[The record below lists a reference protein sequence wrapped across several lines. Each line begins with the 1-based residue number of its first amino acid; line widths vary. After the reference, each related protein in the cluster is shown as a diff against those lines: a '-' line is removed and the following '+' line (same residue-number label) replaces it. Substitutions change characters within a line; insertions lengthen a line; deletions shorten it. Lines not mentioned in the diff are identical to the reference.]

1 MIGMQK
7 EGEEWGEDGIG
18 EQGAYASREGGV
30 HATVQG
36 GGYVTEEG
44 GGYGT
49 VRGGE
54 DEGDEWGEGGTGEQG
69 AYAAGEGG
77 VHATVQG
84 GGYEGEEGGENG
96 TGEGGG
102 YAAGEGGRYAV
113 RGGKVYEEQE
123 GGEFAAQSEGGYEA
137 EEGGRV
143 MAEGGEDGRARDPA
157 EGDGALN
164 AAVRQEAHEG
174 GEDDAED
181 DDVERML
188 YPVRP
193 VAEASRG
200 STMDESA
207 EEAAAIMR
215 GKAKRLQ
222 GNVGAMKQLLSNW
235 RLETGAAKHG
245 AEGGEKGEVGEQ
257 GGAEGEEGEA
267 EDRMMERGKGV
278 EGEAAAEQGGAEGE
292 EGEAEDRMNKREK
305 GVEGGASGVEGAAEI
320 VERVNL
326 AAGLEV
332 EEGAKEWDEEEEGV
346 PQEMHGGG
354 GRERRGCAWSSLL
367 LSYWVIFSPA
377 VLTQPALCHLSTLAS
392 LPLTGYCTEEEG
404 GRGGGPIANTGIGP
418 PMAICRFE
426 LAPQVHSRPAFQM
439 LQPQHAPAVA
449 NARPTVGRSGGQG
462 QVPTAAPC
470 NSGWQNAGETGTA
483 PAPLLAHSLNTGRL
497 GGASCAYSQGQNR
510 VNPGAASAS
519 RPASSSPAH
528 INGFPAASQRAAI
541 PNASGARSGAAAS
554 HRSASF
560 GGQPPPSMMPG
571 GGVPVPIAD
580 AQTPHLG
587 SPASVG
593 HVPGGSS
600 RNPPGSGNLARPG
613 VSSGHGYGSCGG
625 MHQPTPS
632 PGHAAAYSGH
642 SNHELGAIPNGIGG
656 RISGGARAAASA
668 PASPASMGR
677 APVAHGPSVSHPLNQ
692 SASAGSRRPL
702 AAPRPGLGIPLNP
715 GPRPVASVAEQA
727 AMNKYATKG
736 DLAALRTE
744 FLQALQAHTCL
755 CGASGSLGAAPHGG
769 ENNGGGAGAQYKPKP
784 RTRSVVAIALDA
796 VLAEQKDW
804 RDTHRGGGRERVRN
818 FLTRSYSHPFL
829 SLCPYLPAIGRTRTE
844 EEGGRGTR
852 TEEEGGRGTRTE
864 EEGRRGRGEMHRGV
878 GKEAVVCVS
887 LHAACIGF
895 DSYPATPLILSSVS
909 VLISLPLAG
918 NAQRW
923 REGEAEEM
931 QRREGEAKVCVGL
944 YIAPLC
950 IALVSLTLLEIE
962 QIKEMGGLRIHVDT
976 EDTQLPFSSKAF
988 AVGIRHAFTRTN
1000 VTLGAFKTRQIAYAV
1015 LVLECPLLEEEGR
1028 MTNNPEVNREKYE
1041 STVVKCRK
1049 WVELAV
1055 TTMGVRYDSRKNAF
1069 LFGNGV
1075 CIDASDYPASLKK
1088 NVTRA
1093 QMLQRLLSP
1102 SRDDTRE
1109 QTLVHAA
1116 AVTVTTGTTAFD
1128 TCSIAAAGEGLQSLP
1143 SHVSACVA
1151 MLAALGARVLLNA
1164 PVAAAVTTADAPAT
1178 PAVAPSAAQALATPL
1193 FVAAAPAAP
1202 SEAPPLQAAAMHR
1215 SYSTLYI
1222 PPPSHCFVPFTCLSE
1237 PFSPQNCNASLRSAT
1252 TGANTCA
1259 VSRKRSWEQ
1268 AVMPMQSRQGAEGA
1282 IDGQLITSEVSRK
1295 RSLSQD
1301 SSTGVEGVLDGQ
1313 LKALLLEMEEEERRA
1328 VQAPLVE

>member
-1 MIGMQK
+1 
-7 EGEEWGEDGIG
+7 
-18 EQGAYASREGGV
+18 
-30 HATVQG
+30 
-36 GGYVTEEG
+36 
-44 GGYGT
+44 
-49 VRGGE
+49 
-54 DEGDEWGEGGTGEQG
+54 
-69 AYAAGEGG
+69 
-77 VHATVQG
+77 
-84 GGYEGEEGGENG
+84 
-96 TGEGGG
+96 
-102 YAAGEGGRYAV
+102 
-113 RGGKVYEEQE
+113 
-123 GGEFAAQSEGGYEA
+123 
-137 EEGGRV
+137 
-143 MAEGGEDGRARDPA
+143 
-157 EGDGALN
+157 
-164 AAVRQEAHEG
+164 
-174 GEDDAED
+174 
-181 DDVERML
+181 
-188 YPVRP
+188 
-193 VAEASRG
+193 
-200 STMDESA
+200 
-207 EEAAAIMR
+207 
-215 GKAKRLQ
+215 
-222 GNVGAMKQLLSNW
+222 MKQLLSNW

-346 PQEMHGGG
+346 PQ
-354 GRERRGCAWSSLL
+354 
-367 LSYWVIFSPA
+367 
-377 VLTQPALCHLSTLAS
+377 PALCHLSTLAS

-404 GRGGGPIANTGIGP
+404 GRGG
-418 PMAICRFE
+418 
-426 LAPQVHSRPAFQM
+426 
-439 LQPQHAPAVA
+439 
-449 NARPTVGRSGGQG
+449 
-462 QVPTAAPC
+462 
-470 NSGWQNAGETGTA
+470 
-483 PAPLLAHSLNTGRL
+483 
-497 GGASCAYSQGQNR
+497 
-510 VNPGAASAS
+510 
-519 RPASSSPAH
+519 AH

-727 AMNKYATKG
+727 AMNK
-736 DLAALRTE
+736 
-744 FLQALQAHTCL
+744 
-755 CGASGSLGAAPHGG
+755 
-769 ENNGGGAGAQYKPKP
+769 
-784 RTRSVVAIALDA
+784 
-796 VLAEQKDW
+796 
-804 RDTHRGGGRERVRN
+804 
-818 FLTRSYSHPFL
+818 
-829 SLCPYLPAIGRTRTE
+829 
-844 EEGGRGTR
+844 
-852 TEEEGGRGTRTE
+852 TRTE

-931 QRREGEAKVCVGL
+931 HESRWREWLRCVWASML
-944 YIAPLC
+944 H
-950 IALVSLTLLEIE
+950 LL
-962 QIKEMGGLRIHVDT
+962 R
-976 EDTQLPFSSKAF
+976 
-988 AVGIRHAFTRTN
+988 
-1000 VTLGAFKTRQIAYAV
+1000 
-1015 LVLECPLLEEEGR
+1015 LVLSHPSSLCPY
-1028 MTNNPEVNREKYE
+1028 PP
-1041 STVVKCRK
+1041 STVRK
-1049 WVELAV
+1049 LPVV
-1055 TTMGVRYDSRKNAF
+1055 ISPGGHV
-1069 LFGNGV
+1069 
-1075 CIDASDYPASLKK
+1075 
-1088 NVTRA
+1088 RA

-1151 MLAALGARVLLNA
+1151 MLAALGAR
-1164 PVAAAVTTADAPAT
+1164 
-1178 PAVAPSAAQALATPL
+1178 
-1193 FVAAAPAAP
+1193 
-1202 SEAPPLQAAAMHR
+1202 
-1215 SYSTLYI
+1215 
-1222 PPPSHCFVPFTCLSE
+1222 
-1237 PFSPQNCNASLRSAT
+1237 NCNASLRSAT

-1328 VQAPLVE
+1328 VQAPLAGSNAEVAKDLLTRYGGEYLGTSAESNAEVAKDLLTRYGGEYLGTSAGSNAEVAKDLLTRYGGAYLGTSIALSLVSFSLCYLLVDQGVDVAGLLDSFGLHVDSTGEAVGTFAIAYAAHKALSPVRFPPTVALTPVVAGWLGKNKEKEEEGSKGE

>member
-1 MIGMQK
+1 MNGFVAEHGVGGHEGEGAAYPGEPTGEGRGYAQGEGGGYASGEGGGYTTGEGGGYATGEGGGYATGEGGGYTTGEGGGYATGEGGGYATGARGGYAQGEGGGYATGEGGGYATGAGGEYATVQGEGYEQGEGGGNETGVGGGYATGAGGEYETREGDGYEGEEGGEDGGEEGGEDEGEEWGEE
-7 EGEEWGEDGIG
+7 EGEEWGEDGTG
-18 EQGAYASREGGV
+18 EQGAYASGEGGV

-69 AYAAGEGG
+69 AYTAREGG

-102 YAAGEGGRYAV
+102 YAAGEGGRYVV

-123 GGEFAAQSEGGYEA
+123 GGEFAAQGEGGYEA

-200 STMDESA
+200 STMDESE

-215 GKAKRLQ
+215 GKAKCMATLNMDE
-222 GNVGAMKQLLSNW
+222 G
-235 RLETGAAKHG
+235 TGAAKHG

-292 EGEAEDRMNKREK
+292 EGEAEDKMNKREK

-367 LSYWVIFSPA
+367 LSYWVIFRPA

-392 LPLTGYCTEEEG
+392 LPLTGDARRRREGEAGVCMVLSAPFLLGYFQARCSHPARSLPSFHPCLPAIDRRCTEEEG
-404 GRGGGPIANTGIGP
+404 GRGG
-418 PMAICRFE
+418 
-426 LAPQVHSRPAFQM
+426 
-439 LQPQHAPAVA
+439 
-449 NARPTVGRSGGQG
+449 
-462 QVPTAAPC
+462 
-470 NSGWQNAGETGTA
+470 
-483 PAPLLAHSLNTGRL
+483 
-497 GGASCAYSQGQNR
+497 
-510 VNPGAASAS
+510 
-519 RPASSSPAH
+519 
-528 INGFPAASQRAAI
+528 
-541 PNASGARSGAAAS
+541 
-554 HRSASF
+554 
-560 GGQPPPSMMPG
+560 
-571 GGVPVPIAD
+571 
-580 AQTPHLG
+580 
-587 SPASVG
+587 
-593 HVPGGSS
+593 
-600 RNPPGSGNLARPG
+600 
-613 VSSGHGYGSCGG
+613 
-625 MHQPTPS
+625 
-632 PGHAAAYSGH
+632 GH

-656 RISGGARAAASA
+656 RISGGARTAASA

-677 APVAHGPSVSHPLNQ
+677 APVAHGPSDTH
-692 SASAGSRRPL
+692 R
-702 AAPRPGLGIPLNP
+702 
-715 GPRPVASVAEQA
+715 
-727 AMNKYATKG
+727 
-736 DLAALRTE
+736 
-744 FLQALQAHTCL
+744 
-755 CGASGSLGAAPHGG
+755 
-769 ENNGGGAGAQYKPKP
+769 GGG
-784 RTRSVVAIALDA
+784 R
-796 VLAEQKDW
+796 E
-804 RDTHRGGGRERVRN
+804 RDTHRGGGRERVRSAWA
-818 FLTRSYSHPFL
+818 RSYSHLFL
-829 SLCPYLPAIGRTRTE
+829 SLCLLISPPLAGHAQRRR
-844 EEGGRGTR
+844 EG
-852 TEEEGGRGTRTE
+852 EAV
-864 EEGRRGRGEMHRGV
+864 EMHRGV
-878 GKEAVVCVS
+878 GKEAAVCVS

-962 QIKEMGGLRIHVDT
+962 QI
-976 EDTQLPFSSKAF
+976 S
-988 AVGIRHAFTRTN
+988 
-1000 VTLGAFKTRQIAYAV
+1000 
-1015 LVLECPLLEEEGR
+1015 EE
-1028 MTNNPEVNREKYE
+1028 
-1041 STVVKCRK
+1041 
-1049 WVELAV
+1049 L
-1055 TTMGVRYDSRKNAF
+1055 
-1069 LFGNGV
+1069 
-1075 CIDASDYPASLKK
+1075 
-1088 NVTRA
+1088 
-1093 QMLQRLLSP
+1093 
-1102 SRDDTRE
+1102 
-1109 QTLVHAA
+1109 
-1116 AVTVTTGTTAFD
+1116 
-1128 TCSIAAAGEGLQSLP
+1128 
-1143 SHVSACVA
+1143 
-1151 MLAALGARVLLNA
+1151 
-1164 PVAAAVTTADAPAT
+1164 
-1178 PAVAPSAAQALATPL
+1178 
-1193 FVAAAPAAP
+1193 
-1202 SEAPPLQAAAMHR
+1202 
-1215 SYSTLYI
+1215 
-1222 PPPSHCFVPFTCLSE
+1222 
-1237 PFSPQNCNASLRSAT
+1237 
-1252 TGANTCA
+1252 
-1259 VSRKRSWEQ
+1259 
-1268 AVMPMQSRQGAEGA
+1268 
-1282 IDGQLITSEVSRK
+1282 
-1295 RSLSQD
+1295 
-1301 SSTGVEGVLDGQ
+1301 
-1313 LKALLLEMEEEERRA
+1313 
-1328 VQAPLVE
+1328 

>member
-1 MIGMQK
+1 MSGFVAEHGVGGHEGEGAAYPGEPTGEGRGYAQGEGGGYATGGGGGYTTREGGGYATGEGGGYATGEGGGYATGEGGGYATGEGGGYATGVGGGYAQGEGGGYATGEGGGYATGAGGEYATVQGEGYEQGEGGGNETGVGGGYATGAGGEYETREGDGYEGEEGGEDGGEEGGEDEGEEWGEE
-7 EGEEWGEDGIG
+7 EGEEWGEDGTG
-18 EQGAYASREGGV
+18 EQGAYASGEGGV

-84 GGYEGEEGGENG
+84 GGYEGGEGGENG

-102 YAAGEGGRYAV
+102 YAAGEGGRYVV

-123 GGEFAAQSEGGYEA
+123 GGEFTAQGEGGYEA

-164 AAVRQEAHEG
+164 AAVRQEAYEG
-174 GEDDAED
+174 GEDDTED

-215 GKAKRLQ
+215 GKAKCMATLNMDE
-222 GNVGAMKQLLSNW
+222 G
-235 RLETGAAKHG
+235 HG

-305 GVEGGASGVEGAAEI
+305 GVEGGASSVEGAVEI

-346 PQEMHGGG
+346 PQARCSH
-354 GRERRGCAWSSLL
+354 
-367 LSYWVIFSPA
+367 PA
-377 VLTQPALCHLSTLAS
+377 RS
-392 LPLTGYCTEEEG
+392 LPSFHPCLPAINRRCTEEEG
-404 GRGGGPIANTGIGP
+404 GRGGG
-418 PMAICRFE
+418 
-426 LAPQVHSRPAFQM
+426 
-439 LQPQHAPAVA
+439 
-449 NARPTVGRSGGQG
+449 
-462 QVPTAAPC
+462 
-470 NSGWQNAGETGTA
+470 
-483 PAPLLAHSLNTGRL
+483 
-497 GGASCAYSQGQNR
+497 
-510 VNPGAASAS
+510 
-519 RPASSSPAH
+519 
-528 INGFPAASQRAAI
+528 
-541 PNASGARSGAAAS
+541 
-554 HRSASF
+554 
-560 GGQPPPSMMPG
+560 
-571 GGVPVPIAD
+571 
-580 AQTPHLG
+580 
-587 SPASVG
+587 
-593 HVPGGSS
+593 
-600 RNPPGSGNLARPG
+600 
-613 VSSGHGYGSCGG
+613 
-625 MHQPTPS
+625 
-632 PGHAAAYSGH
+632 H
-642 SNHELGAIPNGIGG
+642 SNHELGAISNGIGG
-656 RISGGARAAASA
+656 RISGGARTAASS

-677 APVAHGPSVSHPLNQ
+677 APVAHGPS
-692 SASAGSRRPL
+692 
-702 AAPRPGLGIPLNP
+702 
-715 GPRPVASVAEQA
+715 
-727 AMNKYATKG
+727 
-736 DLAALRTE
+736 
-744 FLQALQAHTCL
+744 
-755 CGASGSLGAAPHGG
+755 
-769 ENNGGGAGAQYKPKP
+769 
-784 RTRSVVAIALDA
+784 
-796 VLAEQKDW
+796 
-804 RDTHRGGGRERVRN
+804 DTHRGGGRERVRN

-829 SLCPYLPAIGRTRTE
+829 SLCPYLPAIGRTH
-844 EEGGRGTR
+844 

-878 GKEAVVCVS
+878 GKEAVVCVSLHAACIGFDTYPATPLILSSVSVLISLPLAGNAQRWREGEAEMEGVAEDTHRGGGKERPWCVWASMLLEMHRGVGKEAVVCVSLHAACIGFDTYPATPLILSSVSLLISLPLAGNAQRWREGEAEMEGVAEDTHRGGGRERVRSAWARSYSHLFLSLCLLISPPLAGHAQRRREGEAVEMHRGVGKEAVVCVSLHAACIGFDSYPATPLILSSVSVLISLPLAGNAQRWREGEAEDTHRGGGRERVRSAWARSYSHLFLSLCLLISPPLAGHAQRRREGEAVEMHRGVGKEAVVCVSLHAACIGFDSYPATPLILSSVSVLISLPLAGNAQRWREGEAEMEGVAEDTHRGGGRERVRSAWARSYSHLFLSLCLLISPPLAGHAQRRREREAVEMHRGVGKEAVVCS

-962 QIKEMGGLRIHVDT
+962 QIKEMGGLCIHVDT

-1049 WVELAV
+1049 WVELVV

-1075 CIDASDYPASLKK
+1075 CIDTSDYPASLKK
-1088 NVTRA
+1088 NVT
-1093 QMLQRLLSP
+1093 
-1102 SRDDTRE
+1102 
-1109 QTLVHAA
+1109 
-1116 AVTVTTGTTAFD
+1116 G
-1128 TCSIAAAGEGLQSLP
+1128 
-1143 SHVSACVA
+1143 
-1151 MLAALGARVLLNA
+1151 
-1164 PVAAAVTTADAPAT
+1164 
-1178 PAVAPSAAQALATPL
+1178 
-1193 FVAAAPAAP
+1193 
-1202 SEAPPLQAAAMHR
+1202 
-1215 SYSTLYI
+1215 
-1222 PPPSHCFVPFTCLSE
+1222 
-1237 PFSPQNCNASLRSAT
+1237 
-1252 TGANTCA
+1252 
-1259 VSRKRSWEQ
+1259 
-1268 AVMPMQSRQGAEGA
+1268 
-1282 IDGQLITSEVSRK
+1282 
-1295 RSLSQD
+1295 
-1301 SSTGVEGVLDGQ
+1301 
-1313 LKALLLEMEEEERRA
+1313 
-1328 VQAPLVE
+1328 

>member
-1 MIGMQK
+1 
-7 EGEEWGEDGIG
+7 
-18 EQGAYASREGGV
+18 
-30 HATVQG
+30 
-36 GGYVTEEG
+36 
-44 GGYGT
+44 
-49 VRGGE
+49 
-54 DEGDEWGEGGTGEQG
+54 
-69 AYAAGEGG
+69 
-77 VHATVQG
+77 
-84 GGYEGEEGGENG
+84 
-96 TGEGGG
+96 
-102 YAAGEGGRYAV
+102 
-113 RGGKVYEEQE
+113 
-123 GGEFAAQSEGGYEA
+123 
-137 EEGGRV
+137 
-143 MAEGGEDGRARDPA
+143 
-157 EGDGALN
+157 
-164 AAVRQEAHEG
+164 
-174 GEDDAED
+174 
-181 DDVERML
+181 
-188 YPVRP
+188 
-193 VAEASRG
+193 
-200 STMDESA
+200 
-207 EEAAAIMR
+207 
-215 GKAKRLQ
+215 
-222 GNVGAMKQLLSNW
+222 MKQLLSNW

-346 PQEMHGGG
+346 PQ
-354 GRERRGCAWSSLL
+354 
-367 LSYWVIFSPA
+367 
-377 VLTQPALCHLSTLAS
+377 PALCHLSTLAS

-404 GRGGGPIANTGIGP
+404 GRGG
-418 PMAICRFE
+418 
-426 LAPQVHSRPAFQM
+426 
-439 LQPQHAPAVA
+439 
-449 NARPTVGRSGGQG
+449 
-462 QVPTAAPC
+462 
-470 NSGWQNAGETGTA
+470 
-483 PAPLLAHSLNTGRL
+483 
-497 GGASCAYSQGQNR
+497 
-510 VNPGAASAS
+510 
-519 RPASSSPAH
+519 AH

-571 GGVPVPIAD
+571 GGVHVPIAD

-593 HVPGGSS
+593 HEPGGSS

-744 FLQALQAHTCL
+744 FLQALQAHTCQ
-755 CGASGSLGAAPHGG
+755 CGASGSLGAAADGG

-784 RTRSVVAIALDA
+784 RTRSVVAIALDV

-804 RDTHRGGGRERVRN
+804 RDTHRGGGRERVRSAWA
-818 FLTRSYSHPFL
+818 RSYSHLFL
-829 SLCPYLPAIGRTRTE
+829 SLCLLISPPLAGHAQRRR
-844 EEGGRGTR
+844 EG
-852 TEEEGGRGTRTE
+852 EAV
-864 EEGRRGRGEMHRGV
+864 EMHRGV

-923 REGEAEEM
+923 REGEAEM
-931 QRREGEAKVCVGL
+931 EGVAEVCVGL
-944 YIAPLC
+944 HAASIEIGFISSFLSLSLSPVHSSNPNSDGCLFRDAVVTAPDRDQTEARLLASQSGPDSKRSALHVVGEEGMRPVPPPVLSRMFELTQEASLGGLC
-950 IALVSLTLLEIE
+950 I
-962 QIKEMGGLRIHVDT
+962 
-976 EDTQLPFSSKAF
+976 
-988 AVGIRHAFTRTN
+988 
-1000 VTLGAFKTRQIAYAV
+1000 KTRFPHAAESGAIRPRTPPV
-1015 LVLECPLLEEEGR
+1015 LSPPTNSSTAAGVSALPLPPVTSFGSPSPDVCPLS
-1028 MTNNPEVNREKYE
+1028 P
-1041 STVVKCRK
+1041 VVP
-1049 WVELAV
+1049 VV
-1055 TTMGVRYDSRKNAF
+1055 ISPGGHV
-1069 LFGNGV
+1069 
-1075 CIDASDYPASLKK
+1075 
-1088 NVTRA
+1088 RA

-1143 SHVSACVA
+1143 SHVSASVA
-1151 MLAALGARVLLNA
+1151 MLAALGAR
-1164 PVAAAVTTADAPAT
+1164 
-1178 PAVAPSAAQALATPL
+1178 
-1193 FVAAAPAAP
+1193 
-1202 SEAPPLQAAAMHR
+1202 
-1215 SYSTLYI
+1215 
-1222 PPPSHCFVPFTCLSE
+1222 
-1237 PFSPQNCNASLRSAT
+1237 NCNASLRSAT

>member
-1 MIGMQK
+1 MNGFVAEHGVGGHEGEGAAYLGEPTGEGRGYAQGEGGGYATGEGGGYTTGEGGGYATGEGGGYATGEGGGYATGEGGGYATGEGGGYATGAGGGYAQGEGGGYATGEGGGYAAGAGGEYATVQGEGYEQGEGGGNETGVGGGYATGAGGEYEIREGDGYEGEEGGEDGGEEGGEDEGEEWGEE
-7 EGEEWGEDGIG
+7 EGEEWGEDGTG
-18 EQGAYASREGGV
+18 EQGAYASGEGGV

-102 YAAGEGGRYAV
+102 YAAGEGGRYVV

-123 GGEFAAQSEGGYEA
+123 GGEFTAQGEGGYEA

-164 AAVRQEAHEG
+164 AAVRQGAYEG

-215 GKAKRLQ
+215 GKAKCMATLNMDE
-222 GNVGAMKQLLSNW
+222 G
-235 RLETGAAKHG
+235 TGAAKHG

-367 LSYWVIFSPA
+367 LSYWVIFRPA

-392 LPLTGYCTEEEG
+392 LPLTGDARRRREGEAGVCMVLSAPFLLGYFQARCSHPARSLPSFHPCLPAIDRRCTEEEG
-404 GRGGGPIANTGIGP
+404 GRGGG
-418 PMAICRFE
+418 
-426 LAPQVHSRPAFQM
+426 VH
-439 LQPQHAPAVA
+439 
-449 NARPTVGRSGGQG
+449 
-462 QVPTAAPC
+462 
-470 NSGWQNAGETGTA
+470 
-483 PAPLLAHSLNTGRL
+483 
-497 GGASCAYSQGQNR
+497 
-510 VNPGAASAS
+510 
-519 RPASSSPAH
+519 
-528 INGFPAASQRAAI
+528 
-541 PNASGARSGAAAS
+541 
-554 HRSASF
+554 
-560 GGQPPPSMMPG
+560 
-571 GGVPVPIAD
+571 
-580 AQTPHLG
+580 
-587 SPASVG
+587 
-593 HVPGGSS
+593 
-600 RNPPGSGNLARPG
+600 
-613 VSSGHGYGSCGG
+613 
-625 MHQPTPS
+625 
-632 PGHAAAYSGH
+632 GH

-656 RISGGARAAASA
+656 RISGGARTAASS

-677 APVAHGPSVSHPLNQ
+677 DPVAHGPS
-692 SASAGSRRPL
+692 
-702 AAPRPGLGIPLNP
+702 
-715 GPRPVASVAEQA
+715 
-727 AMNKYATKG
+727 
-736 DLAALRTE
+736 
-744 FLQALQAHTCL
+744 
-755 CGASGSLGAAPHGG
+755 
-769 ENNGGGAGAQYKPKP
+769 
-784 RTRSVVAIALDA
+784 
-796 VLAEQKDW
+796 
-804 RDTHRGGGRERVRN
+804 DTHRGGGRERVRN

-852 TEEEGGRGTRTE
+852 TEEEG
-864 EEGRRGRGEMHRGV
+864 RRGRGVCEPPCCLYWEMHRGV

-895 DSYPATPLILSSVS
+895 DTYPATPLILSSVS

-923 REGEAEEM
+923 REGEAEMEGVAEDTHRGGGRERVRSAWARSYSHLFLSLCLLISPPLAGHA
-931 QRREGEAKVCVGL
+931 QRRREGEAVEMHRGVGKEAVVCV
-944 YIAPLC
+944 
-950 IALVSLTLLEIE
+950 SL
-962 QIKEMGGLRIHVDT
+962 
-976 EDTQLPFSSKAF
+976 
-988 AVGIRHAFTRTN
+988 
-1000 VTLGAFKTRQIAYAV
+1000 
-1015 LVLECPLLEEEGR
+1015 
-1028 MTNNPEVNREKYE
+1028 
-1041 STVVKCRK
+1041 
-1049 WVELAV
+1049 
-1055 TTMGVRYDSRKNAF
+1055 
-1069 LFGNGV
+1069 
-1075 CIDASDYPASLKK
+1075 
-1088 NVTRA
+1088 
-1093 QMLQRLLSP
+1093 
-1102 SRDDTRE
+1102 
-1109 QTLVHAA
+1109 HAA
-1116 AVTVTTGTTAFD
+1116 CIGFD
-1128 TCSIAAAGEGLQSLP
+1128 TY
-1143 SHVSACVA
+1143 
-1151 MLAALGARVLLNA
+1151 
-1164 PVAAAVTTADAPAT
+1164 PAT
-1178 PAVAPSAAQALATPL
+1178 PLILSSVSVLISLPLAGNAQRWREGEAEMEGVAEDTHRGGGRERVRSAWA
-1193 FVAAAPAAP
+1193 
-1202 SEAPPLQAAAMHR
+1202 R
-1215 SYSTLYI
+1215 SYSHLFLSLCLLI
-1222 PPPSHCFVPFTCLSE
+1222 SPPLAGHAQRRREREAVVCV
-1237 PFSPQNCNASLRSAT
+1237 SLHAACIGKCT
-1252 TGANTCA
+1252 
-1259 VSRKRSWEQ
+1259 
-1268 AVMPMQSRQGAEGA
+1268 
-1282 IDGQLITSEVSRK
+1282 
-1295 RSLSQD
+1295 
-1301 SSTGVEGVLDGQ
+1301 
-1313 LKALLLEMEEEERRA
+1313 EE
-1328 VQAPLVE
+1328 